1 MEPTSVA
8 PGGRASGGTATPE
21 ARHEPPQLSVRA
33 EIALSWRRSAAC
45 GITPDKKAE
54 LPYDP
59 DFDSDSR
66 LLKAA
71 TPVVERLASS
81 LADTSTSILLA
92 DRQARIVRRWVG
104 EKPLYSALDNAHAA
118 PGFAFAEEYAG
129 TNGLGTVLEEART
142 VAVRGEE
149 HYADFLRHLSCV
161 GVPIHNPVTRAV
173 EGVLDITCL
182 ADDYNPL
189 IPALLSESVQHI
201 ETRLSHLSSPADVA
215 LVEAF
220 TRARR
225 LHRGAI
231 LGLNPNMIL
240 TNPIASGN
248 LTPHDQAVLW
258 DASTQLARTQRSEVS
273 VDLTHG
279 RYRVRCEP
287 VTTGSH
293 HPAGVVLYLDPIRP
307 RHVSTGSHPSV
318 TATSTGIT
326 PPAGR
331 SPQWRRITT
340 RIQELAQLPDPVAIT
355 GEPGSGKLYLAKY
368 LHELSSPA
376 RGLRVFNAADP
387 TETAPKNLII
397 RANETLG
404 QGDNVIVR
412 RIEYLPTQ
420 AQAQLRA
427 LAATSPHPTSAST
440 TGRLIVTAQTTT
452 HTNEWLEQALASYPH
467 HLWVPP
473 LAQHT
478 EDIADLTPVLL
489 TELAGQPTA
498 HCSLPTLQ
506 ALMRSPW
513 PGNIAELRDA
523 LAAALNA
530 SDGQEIQPHH
540 LPTWVL
546 KRAHQRQLS
555 VMDQSER
562 ELIIETLAS
571 VGNNRTQAARILG
584 IGRATLYRK
593 IRTLGISTA
602 QELQMGLSDQLIG
615 QSHCQ
620 VSRDRRGPAR

>member
-1 MEPTSVA
+1 MDDGVQAMEPTSVA

-45 GITPDKKAE
+45 GIAPDKKAE

-66 LLKAA
+66 LLRAA
-71 TPVVERLASS
+71 TPVVDRLASS
-81 LADTSTSILLA
+81 LADTPTSILLA

-104 EKPLYSALDNAHAA
+104 EKPLYSALDNADAA

-220 TRARR
+220 TLARR
-225 LHRGAI
+225 RHRGAI
-231 LGLNPNMIL
+231 LGLNTNMIL

-258 DASTQLARTQRSEVS
+258 DASTRLARNQRSEVS

-279 RYRVRCEP
+279 RYRVRCQP
-287 VTTGSH
+287 VTTAAH
-293 HPAGVVLYLDPIRP
+293 HPAGVVLYLDPIRS
-307 RHVSTGSHPSV
+307 RHVSAGYPPSV
-318 TATSTGIT
+318 TATSTGST
-326 PPAGR
+326 PPPGR
-331 SPQWRRITT
+331 SPQWRRVIK
-340 RIQELAQLPDPVAIT
+340 RIQEVAQLSDPVAIT
-355 GEPGSGKLYLAKY
+355 GEPGTGKLYLAEY

-387 TETAPKNLII
+387 SEAATKDLII
-397 RANETLG
+397 RVNETLE

-427 LAATSPHPTSAST
+427 LAATSPPSAPT
-440 TGRLIVTAQTTT
+440 TGRLIVTAQTTSHT
-452 HTNEWLEQALASYPH
+452 HERLEQALASYPH

-489 TELAGQPTA
+489 TQLAGQSTA

-546 KRAHQRQLS
+546 KRAHQRRLS
-555 VMDQSER
+555 VMEQSER

-602 QELQMGLSDQLIG
+602 QELHIG
-615 QSHCQ
+615 TP
-620 VSRDRRGPAR
+620 V